1 MVALA
6 NLYTIL
12 DVSFQQ
18 LAVGLAILPSLVAL
32 TWYVSHPAHRRQL
45 SAASCR
51 AGARAR
57 LRSDR
62 SPAQALSPR
71 TEPAISVATRTRH
84 RQRCHSQARRGLEAE
99 ACLE

>member
-18 LAVGLAILPSLVAL
+18 LAVALAILPSLVAL

-51 AGARAR
+51 PGARAR
-57 LRSDR
+57 SRSDR
-62 SPAQALSPR
+62 SLAKVLSPR
-71 TEPAISVATRTRH
+71 TEPASLLPQERGTGSDVIRRH
-84 RQRCHSQARRGLEAE
+84 VEA
-99 ACLE
+99 